1 MTWGLRLACVHRA
14 SPPHARISITRHPLM
29 MADEALAEC
38 RSGHPIS
45 PEASGMGEGFSHV
58 AVSFTPPHRVQ
69 GVRVRGSASESSPSY
84 EGIRPSI
91 AQVRTLEARRRA
103 NRNQLCPRISSLW

>member
-14 SPPHARISITRHPLM
+14 SPPPARISITRHPLM

-69 GVRVRGSASESSPSY
+69 GVRVPRQCIGVVADLRRHPPVDCAGASA
-84 EGIRPSI
+84 
-91 AQVRTLEARRRA
+91 
-103 NRNQLCPRISSLW
+103 